1 MSSSAKKVF
10 FADYVFHVWENVYEP
25 AEDSFLFAENLTV
38 KRGDIVLDMGTGCG
52 ILGILAAE
60 KASRVVAV
68 DINPY
73 SIRCTKENAKLN
85 HVEDKMF
92 FAQGDL
98 FAPLRVEE
106 KFDLILF
113 NAPYLPTEDGEK
125 GSWLERA
132 WTGGTT
138 GRKVIDRFIS
148 EAAEHLKQEGQIFL
162 MQSTLADI
170 NETLL
175 RFKEQGFKT
184 RVAAEQAL
192 RFFETLMLFNAKRLR

>member
-85 HVEDKMF
+85 HGEDKMF

-192 RFFETLMLFNAKRLR
+192 QFFETLMLFNAKRLR